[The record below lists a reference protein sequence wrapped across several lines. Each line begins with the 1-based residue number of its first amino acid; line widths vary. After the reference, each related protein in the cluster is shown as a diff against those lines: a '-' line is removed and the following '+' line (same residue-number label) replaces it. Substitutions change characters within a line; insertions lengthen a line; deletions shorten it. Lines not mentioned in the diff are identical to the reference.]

1 MKKPVVD
8 LPDSDKSVQ
17 EFVHRTPSETQQ
29 KYHSRN
35 AD

>member
-1 MKKPVVD
+1 MKKPVAD
-8 LPDSDKSVQ
+8 LPDSDMNLQ
-17 EFVHRTPSETQQ
+17 EFVLRTPSETQQ